1 MESVREEERKGE
13 RDMMCHHSNN
23 VTRQS
28 PVFACAPAL
37 LLVVHPVSIIVHL
50 STLVIYQF
58 TLLCACVCVCM
69 CVRVCVCMCVH
80 VCVYVCVCVRV
91 CVCDSYVSVDSLM
104 FLPYLSL
111 PLPPYPL
118 PSIDSTRGGSAVCPM
133 TMAKTI

>member
-13 RDMMCHHSNN
+13 RDMMCHHSSN

-50 STLVIYQF
+50 STLVIYQL
-58 TLLCACVCVCM
+58 TLWCGVCVCVCVCACVC
-69 CVRVCVCMCVH
+69 
-80 VCVYVCVCVRV
+80 V

-111 PLPPYPL
+111 PLPPHPL
-118 PSIDSTRGGSAVCPM
+118 PSIDSTRGGSVVCPM